1 MRQWSFVAIVIA
13 LALGLGLASP
23 AKAAKAADV
32 PRIAT
37 VDVQLVILESKMGKK
52 AKGKVEAE
60 RDLKQKELTAREE
73 DTSKMQKELEK
84 QSSILSEAARKE
96 KQDAIDKKVRDLRR
110 IYEDFN
116 RDLQK
121 KETELIRDLLKD
133 ITAVV
138 RDYGKTKGYTL
149 ILEKGQSAILY
160 SSDQIDITK
169 EIIAVHERHV
179 HSFRALD
186 NFRRVVFFYYP
197 PMHLVPYD
205 GSCLEHQQGRDCN
218 LDGVVNPRI
227 PQLVR

>member
-1 MRQWSFVAIVIA
+1 MIQWRFVATVIA
-13 LALGLGLASP
+13 LALGLGIASP
-23 AKAAKAADV
+23 ARAAKAADA

-37 VDVQLVILESKMGKK
+37 VDVQQVILESKMGKK

-73 DTSKMQKELEK
+73 DASKLQKDLEK

-96 KQDAIDKKVRDLRR
+96 KQEAIDKKVRDLKRV
-110 IYEDFN
+110 YEDFN

-138 RDYGKTKGYTL
+138 RDYGKTKGYAL
-149 ILEKGQSAILY
+149 IFEKGQSAILY

-169 EIIAVHERHV
+169 EIIA
-179 HSFRALD
+179 ALD
-186 NFRRVVFFYYP
+186 AKAK
-197 PMHLVPYD
+197 
-205 GSCLEHQQGRDCN
+205 
-218 LDGVVNPRI
+218 
-227 PQLVR
+227 